1 MERKR
6 QELIAAGTIPADDVE
21 EEGDQKKQS
30 SMIKRNKNK
39 DKRKKPDAEAQ
50 KDDS

>member
-6 QELIAAGTIPADDVE
+6 QELIAAGTIPDDDA